1 MSREILIGG
10 RADGVPDSMF
20 PEKQLEKG
28 IAVEQEEHT
37 NNPAIAKEITKDH
50 LSENDEYYDFLE
62 KMENHMEK
70 ESGFINIKTIDALL
84 SKGNVIKKGSFEKA
98 FNTEIRK
105 VLSFLINSEYNLDEP
120 TVLKLAEEE
129 IGETLHSTVPM
140 FRYNEYMNSIRI
152 ALKNEYNILQTGR
165 TTT

>member
-10 RADGVPDSMF
+10 RADGIPDSMF
-20 PEKQLEKG
+20 PKEQLEKG

-37 NNPAIAKEITKDH
+37 NNPDIAKEITKDH
-50 LSENDEYYDFLE
+50 LSENEQYYDLLGDME
-62 KMENHMEK
+62 KHWEK
-70 ESGFINIKTIDALL
+70 ESGFINIKTIDELL
-84 SKGNVIKKGSFEKA
+84 AKGNVIKKGSFEEA

-152 ALKNEYNILQTGR
+152 ALKNEYNILQNAKTI
-165 TTT
+165 T